1 MPDEQSR
8 NHEEDRTGGGCDP
21 EDGKLEMQKRSAEVH
36 SQAPERAQEEG
47 GYGMSDDM
55 IRGILIERKRQE
67 RRKQQNKELIREIA
81 EGALGWGS
89 LFFLGFMLSVIGG

>member
-1 MPDEQSR
+1 
-8 NHEEDRTGGGCDP
+8 
-21 EDGKLEMQKRSAEVH
+21 
-36 SQAPERAQEEG
+36 
-47 GYGMSDDM
+47 MSDDM
-55 IRGILIERKRQE
+55 IRGILIERKRRE